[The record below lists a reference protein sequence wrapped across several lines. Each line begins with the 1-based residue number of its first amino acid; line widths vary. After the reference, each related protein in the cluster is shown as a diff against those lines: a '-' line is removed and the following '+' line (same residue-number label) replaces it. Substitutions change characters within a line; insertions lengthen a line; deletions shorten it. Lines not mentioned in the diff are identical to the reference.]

1 MDKNVTDSEADRIID
16 EVFEVGSY
24 EVSKLKGLDKGLLR
38 QAARVLADCKGVVH
52 TSGCGTSAM
61 AAQKVAHS
69 LCCVEIHAAYLNP
82 SDAVHG
88 GLGRLKTGDVIIF
101 FSKGGNT
108 NELVGMVD
116 TCKAKDVTIITVSE
130 DPRSSLARCADVY
143 LPVKVDREPCP
154 FNSLATASTLAE
166 IAVFDAI
173 CILLMYRAG
182 YSREAFLLI
191 HPGGAVGEK
200 LSRASKLEETNS

>member
-1 MDKNVTDSEADRIID
+1 MTDNEADGIID
-16 EVFEVGSY
+16 DVFEAGAY
-24 EVSKLKGLDKGLLR
+24 EVGKLREMGKDLLR
-38 QAARVLADCKGVVH
+38 RTAGVLADCEGLVH
-52 TSGCGTSAM
+52 TAGCGTSAM

-88 GLGRLKTGDVIIF
+88 QLGRLKKGDVIIF

-108 NELVGMVD
+108 SELVRMVD
-116 TCKAKDVTIITVSE
+116 ACQAKGVTIITVSE
-130 DPRSSLARCADVY
+130 DPLSSLARCADIY
-143 LPVKVDREPCP
+143 LQVKVDREPCP

-173 CILLMYRAG
+173 CILLMYRKG
-182 YSREAFLLI
+182 YSKHAFLLI

-200 LSRASKLEETNS
+200 LARDNSLDGSDN